1 MIFYKIQKL
10 LYFPMSRALVK
21 KPRAHQLRNPWAKA
35 IGRENEFG
43 SLSLHHEADIT
54 VLKVV
59 PFEQTIVGKRLVK

>member
-1 MIFYKIQKL
+1 
-10 LYFPMSRALVK
+10 MS
-21 KPRAHQLRNPWAKA
+21 RAHQLMNPWAKA